1 MLSADCLSHPS
12 PMSSTYSGFFPLH
25 GTVTVHSTF
34 LIYIIYFSCSSL
46 SRVTGGQRQFPG
58 HLESIITKS
67 DSESAITKCLFIEIL
82 MILKILAFYLGQKQ
96 EDEAAAA
103 NIKFFVGT
111 PVICLGAI

>member
-1 MLSADCLSHPS
+1 
-12 PMSSTYSGFFPLH
+12 
-25 GTVTVHSTF
+25 
-34 LIYIIYFSCSSL
+34 
-46 SRVTGGQRQFPG
+46 
-58 HLESIITKS
+58 
-67 DSESAITKCLFIEIL
+67 